1 MRPVLL
7 NALCA
12 GNIALGAG
20 SIALGACN
28 AVRTDCAA
36 LAKLEAQDSCYFE
49 RTVKAAEADDLDGAL
64 AALEA
69 ITAPAARSFATEKIL
84 VARPTGLTMER
95 ANALCTALDPTAAAA
110 CLRYH
115 SRPHLWAP

>member
-7 NALCA
+7 IL
-12 GNIALGAG
+12 
-20 SIALGACN
+20 LGACN
-28 AVRTDCAA
+28 SAPSNCAA
-36 LAKLEAQDSCYFE
+36 LDEVADKDSCYFE
-49 RTVKAAEADDLDGAL
+49 RTVAAAEADDLDGAL

-69 ITAPAARSFATEKIL
+69 ITEPAARSFATEKIL

-95 ANALCTALDPTAAAA
+95 ANTLCAALEPTAAAA

-115 SRPHLWAP
+115 SRPHLWSP